1 MRGHESGSD
10 FDSRTLR
17 DMTYYRIRVVCK
29 FCRHMAHLRPMD
41 LTKRQPPKWSW
52 KLIEC
57 RLRCT
62 MCDKKQAEA
71 IAEKLPRD

>member
-1 MRGHESGSD
+1 MHDHEGGSE
-10 FDSRTLR
+10 FDSRPLR

-29 FCRHMAHLRPMD
+29 FCQHIAHLRPMD
-41 LTKRQPPKWSW
+41 LAKRQPPRRNW
-52 KLIEC
+52 KLIQG

-62 MCDKKQAEA
+62 MCGKKQAEA